1 MFYYII
7 SKMSDM
13 RPFINPILFMKIS
26 PISGFTVFYR
36 GYPIQNIQ
44 KIGYR
49 YFLFKLKKK
58 GDPDIRFYRVLQG
71 VPTRTKNIQKIGYR
85 YVLLYNFENVRYEA
99 ENVQYEAFYFPYTK
113 NENMPDIRF
122 YRVLQ
127 GVTDSKYSKNRL
139 PICFII

>member
-7 SKMSDM
+7 SKMPDM
-13 RPFINPILFMKIS
+13 RPFINPIPKMKIS

-58 GDPDIRFYRVLQG
+58 GDPDMFYRVFIG
-71 VPTRTKNIQKIGYR
+71 GTRSIILFKIGYR
-85 YVLLYNFENVRYEA
+85 YVLLYNLDKVRYE
-99 ENVQYEAFYFPYTK
+99 
-113 NENMPDIRF
+113 DINF
-122 YRVLQ
+122 
-127 GVTDSKYSKNRL
+127 T
-139 PICFII
+139 

>member
-26 PISGFTVFYR
+26 PICFTVFYR

-58 GDPDIRFYRVLQG
+58 EIPISGFTVFYR
-71 VPTRTKNIQKIGYR
+71 GY
-85 YVLLYNFENVRYEA
+85 
-99 ENVQYEAFYFPYTK
+99 P
-113 NENMPDIRF
+113 NE
-122 YRVLQ
+122 
-127 GVTDSKYSKNRL
+127 KYSKNRL